1 VTEDDRYLVI
11 TAANSTYGN
20 ELYIKDL
27 TKPNSPIVT
36 IVDNFKS
43 DNNIIENEG
52 GKLFIETDLNAPTN
66 ASLLWMSTTK
76 TRKLERLH
84 CKTENVYLHQ
94 QVAVISL
101 QIT

>member
-52 GKLFIETDLNAPTN
+52 GKLFIETDLNAPN
-66 ASLLWMSTTK
+66 ASLLWISTTK
-76 TRKLERLH
+76 TRKLERPFQNREDVL
-84 CKTENVYLHQ
+84 
-94 QVAVISL
+94 S
-101 QIT
+101 

>member
-1 VTEDDRYLVI
+1 VTEDDHLI

-52 GKLFIETDLNAPTN
+52 GKLFIETDLNAPKRIVTVDIN
-66 ASLLWMSTTK
+66 PK
-76 TRKLERLH
+76 P
-84 CKTENVYLHQ
+84 ENWKDFIPEQRMFYLHQ
-94 QVAVISL
+94 QVAVISC
-101 QIT
+101 II

>member
-1 VTEDDRYLVI
+1 
-11 TAANSTYGN
+11 
-20 ELYIKDL
+20 
-27 TKPNSPIVT
+27 VT

-52 GKLFIETDLNAPTN
+52 GKLFIETIECAQQTHRYCGCQQPKPENWKT
-66 ASLLWMSTTK
+66 SLQKQRM
-76 TRKLERLH
+76 
-84 CKTENVYLHQ
+84 CYLHQ